1 MKEYTVAAV
10 VSVVITLVLD
20 RTLGTRLLQRKEFW
34 IFLAV
39 MYAFKVLANGYLTWR
54 PVVIYGAD
62 FFLNIRLFTIPL
74 EDFLYGFSLITSSVI
89 LWEYFRKKEMSLSD
103 SRSPDRR
110 QEHAEGGR

>member
-1 MKEYTVAAV
+1 MKEYTIAAI

-20 RTLGTRLLQRKEFW
+20 RKLRTRVVQRKEFW

-39 MYAFKVLANGYLTWR
+39 MYAFKILANGYLTWR

-62 FFLNIRLFTIPL
+62 FFLNIRLYTIPL

-89 LWEYFRKKEMSLSD
+89 IWEYFRKKDVPMAD
-103 SRSPDRR
+103 SRSQDRLR
-110 QEHAEGGR
+110 EGAGTET